1 MDRVKGTCSDSLRE
15 LLCSR
20 DNLALSA
27 TIHLGSKLI
36 EFQVLLI
43 GVELIQELVSIKGQK
58 LVC

>member
-1 MDRVKGTCSDSLRE
+1 MNHE
-15 LLCSR
+15 LLPIVF
-20 DNLALSA
+20 
-27 TIHLGSKLI
+27 TGLGSVGDSQKLKSI